1 MSSFKVTNYFI
12 NTVIERVKKN
22 KNKAMSNDN
31 N

>member
-12 NTVIERVKKN
+12 NTVTERVKKN